1 MVMMMGILMATMVM
15 VDESVDHHF
24 RDALMRWCAD
34 ALMLLMH

>member
-1 MVMMMGILMATMVM
+1 MMMA
-15 VDESVDHHF
+15 DESVAHHF